1 MTSPRMPALHVTRA
15 WRMEPVELPW
25 PVPADGEVSVRLRFA
40 TVCGSDVPKFTG
52 EWARFSPPLVPGAPI
67 HECVG
72 IVEHSRVAG
81 IAEGTPVLAIP
92 KRDAGLA
99 QVYLARA
106 EQVTPLTDWSEHDLR
121 YATLGQPTAA
131 VLHGLDRLG
140 DVTGARVAIVGL
152 GGIGLIAAIL
162 LRRRGVAHLA
172 AIEPNE
178 YRRTLGACLVDAQGY
193 PAWDA
198 ELDGRADIVVEAV
211 GHDAYGQT
219 LPVCLRAVRPGGR
232 VLLLGNPAETAHAV
246 GVETIV
252 RRNLCVVGSISPPWQ
267 TYLPVGARAVHEDLA
282 TFRRLITG
290 HARWSD
296 AERVFREH
304 ADPTAS
310 RLKVVLTG

>member
-1 MTSPRMPALHVTRA
+1 MTGPRVPALHVTRA

-25 PVPADGEVSVRLRFA
+25 PVPADGEVSVRLLFA

-52 EWARFSPPLVPGAPI
+52 TWARFTPPLVPGAPI

-72 IVEHSRVAG
+72 VVEQSRVPG
-81 IAEGTPVLAIP
+81 IAEGEPVLAIP
-92 KRDAGLA
+92 KHDAGLA
-99 QVYLARA
+99 EVYLASAAQTTRL
-106 EQVTPLTDWSEHDLR
+106 PGWSEDDLP

-140 DVTGARVAIVGL
+140 DVRGARVAIIGL

-162 LRRRGVAHLA
+162 LRGRGVAQLA
-172 AIEPNE
+172 VIEPNE
-178 YRRTLGACLVDAQGY
+178 YRRTLGAFLVNAQGY
-193 PAWDA
+193 PAWST
-198 ELDGRADIVVEAV
+198 ELAGQADVVVEAV
-211 GHDAYGQT
+211 GHDTYGDT
-219 LPVCLRAVRPGGR
+219 LPVCLRTVRPGGR
-232 VLLLGNPAETAHAV
+232 VLLLGNPADTSHAV

-252 RRNLCVVGSISPPWQ
+252 RRNLCLVGSISPQWE
-267 TYLPVGARAVHEDLA
+267 TYLSAGARAVHDDLA

-290 HARWSD
+290 HARWRD

-304 ADPTAS
+304 ADPASS